1 MISGAGLSP
10 KTSNDGLDRY
20 RAKRSAGRTPE
31 PFGSGAGSSAGP
43 LIFVVQ
49 KHAARRLHYDL
60 RLQMGNVLQSWAV
73 PHGPSLNPGDKR
85 LAVQVETHPID
96 YADFE
101 GIIPEGNYGAGAV
114 IVWDRGVWRP
124 LVDPAEGFAAGDL
137 KFELAGYKLRGEFA
151 LVRTPRAG
159 TGEKSHWLL
168 IKKRDAFASP
178 AEPPDERS
186 ILSGLTIDE
195 MRDGAARGR
204 ALEAELR
211 DAGAVSGHVDPVKVR
226 LALCQVCEEPFSDP
240 EFVFELKYDGYRV
253 VAALVD
259 GEPVLRYRGGHIATD
274 SFPEIAAALR
284 ALPVRDAVIDGEL
297 VCLDESGKS
306 DFGRLQRRAL
316 LSRSTDVERARVE
329 LPATVVGFDLL
340 GLAGLDAR
348 PLPLLARKRVLE
360 KLLPATGVV
369 RYCQHIPEIGED
381 FYAKVQELDLEG
393 MVAKRANG
401 RYRAG
406 RLPGWLKVRVMRVSD
421 FAVLGYRES
430 DKLSRTGFAALH
442 LGVRDGDR
450 WVYAGRVGSG
460 FDESELAEIRAALD
474 ELEPAEHGLDG
485 ISDPNA
491 RDVWVKPAL
500 VAVVRYMDWPRGRL
514 VREPIF
520 LHLDHGKSPGECRR
534 PVLHGDAPDE
544 PPEVQTDGHQIA
556 LSNLDKIF
564 WPGAG
569 YTKGDLIEYY
579 RRIAPQLLPYLAD
592 RPLVL
597 TRYPDGIEGKSFY
610 QKDAPSWAP
619 DWIPTKTVWSEH
631 SQREIHYFIAADLD
645 ALIYLANLGT
655 IPLHVWS
662 SRASDLAHP
671 DWCILDLDP
680 KGAPF
685 SHVVELARAIHDLCE
700 SIGLPSYCKT
710 SGSTGLH
717 VLIPLGRQCT
727 FEQSRQL
734 AGLIAQV
741 VLDERS
747 DIATLNRSIDAR
759 DGKVYLDWLQN
770 RHGQL
775 LVAPLS
781 ARPLPGAPVS
791 MPVRWDELRG
801 SLDFRRFTIKS
812 APRRMSALGGDPNSG
827 VLTDKPDLIAALERL
842 GERLGEDAGDGV
854 E

>member
-1 MISGAGLSP
+1 
-10 KTSNDGLDRY
+10 
-20 RAKRSAGRTPE
+20 
-31 PFGSGAGSSAGP
+31 
-43 LIFVVQ
+43 VVQ

-73 PHGPSLNPGDKR
+73 PHGPSLNPTDKR

-124 LVDPAEGFAAGDL
+124 LVDPEEGFAAGDL
-137 KFELAGYKLRGEFA
+137 KFELYGYKLRGEFA

-159 TGEKSHWLL
+159 SGEKSHWLL
-168 IKKRDAFASP
+168 IKKRDGYAAP
-178 AEPPDERS
+178 AEPPGEES
-186 ILSGLTIDE
+186 ILSGLTIE
-195 MRDGAARGR
+195 QIRGAADLRR
-204 ALEAELR
+204 QLEEELR
-211 DAGAVSGHVDPVKVR
+211 AAGAVEGHVDLAKVR
-226 LALCQVCEEPFSDP
+226 LALCTVCEEPFSDP
-240 EFVFELKYDGYRV
+240 GWVYELKYDGYRV
-253 VAALVD
+253 VVGLAS
-259 GEPVLRYRGGHIATD
+259 GEPIVRYRGGHDATD

-284 ALPVRDAVIDGEL
+284 ALPVEDVAIDGEL

-306 DFGRLQRRAL
+306 DFSRLQRRAL
-316 LSRSTDVERARVE
+316 LTRASDVERARVE

-340 GLAGLDAR
+340 SLSRLDAR
-348 PLPLLARKRVLE
+348 PLGLVARKSVLA
-360 KLLPATGVV
+360 KLLPTTGVV
-369 RYCQHIPEIGED
+369 RYCEHIAEIGED

-393 MVAKRANG
+393 MVAKRADS

-406 RLPGWLKVRVMRVSD
+406 RLPTWLKVRVMRVSD

-430 DKLSRTGFAALH
+430 DKLSRAGFAALH

-450 WVYAGRVGSG
+450 WIYAGRVGSG
-460 FDESELAEIRAALD
+460 FGETELSEIRAALD
-474 ELEPAEHGLDG
+474 RGEPADHGVDD
-485 ISDPNA
+485 STD
-491 RDVWVKPAL
+491 RDVWVEPEL
-500 VAVVRYMDWPRGRL
+500 VCVVRYMDWPLGRL
-514 VREPIF
+514 LREPIF
-520 LHLDHGKSPGECRR
+520 LHLDHGKIPDECRR
-534 PVLHGDAPDE
+534 PVIHGDAPDE
-544 PPEVQTDGHQIA
+544 PPEVESDGREIA
-556 LSNLDKIF
+556 LSNLDKVF
-564 WPGAG
+564 WPATDSTAG
-569 YTKGDLIEYY
+569 YTKGDLIDYY
-579 RRIAPQLLPYLAD
+579 KRIAPYLLPYLAD

-631 SQREIHYFIAADLD
+631 SQREIHYFIAADEA

-655 IPLHVWS
+655 IPLHVWC

-685 SHVVELARAIHDLCE
+685 SHVIKIARAIHDLCE
-700 SIGLPSYCKT
+700 SIELPAYCKT

-717 VLIPLGRQCT
+717 VLIPLGRLCT
-727 FEQSRQL
+727 YEQSRQL

-741 VLDERS
+741 TVNDNPE
-747 DIATLNRSIDAR
+747 IATLNRSIDAR

-791 MPVRWDELRG
+791 MPVRWSELERR
-801 SLDFRRFTIKS
+801 LDFRRFTIKS
-812 APRRMSALGGDPNSG
+812 APRRMAALAADPCAG
-827 VLTDKPDLIAALERL
+827 VLTDKPDLLAALERL
-842 GERLGEDAGDGV
+842 AERLDDGV